1 MNEADEKLD
10 LVNENDQVIG
20 GITRG
25 EIKTLFSTTGKY
37 VRYANCFVQNSK
49 GQLWIPRRPAHKKIA
64 PNGLDFSASEHVQA
78 GESYQQ
84 AAVRGLDEEL
94 NLYLKIEE
102 LISVGKLVPDQS
114 RPYFSSIFIVKQDTV
129 PDFNKDDFTGYQ
141 WLTVDEL
148 KTLLDSGEVA
158 KTDLDPAVNLL

>member
-10 LVNENDQVIG
+10 LVNEDDQVIG
-20 GITRG
+20 AITRG

-37 VRYANCFVQNSK
+37 VRYANCFVQNSE

-78 GESYQQ
+78 GESYEE
-84 AAVRGLDEEL
+84 AAIRGLDEEL
-94 NLYLKIEE
+94 NIQLDPEE
-102 LISVGKLVPDQS
+102 LVAIGKLIPDQS
-114 RPYFSSIFIVKQDTV
+114 RPYFSSIFIVKQDAV

-141 WLTVDEL
+141 WLEIDEL
-148 KTLLDSGEVA
+148 KTLLGSGEVA
-158 KTDLDPAVNLL
+158 KDDLLPAVNLL